1 MTEKSYFLH
10 ETYQLVGLAG
20 DAPEY
25 SALRKQLGAQFG
37 AVERLAEMFWQL
49 ARGSE
54 TAGLGVVPP
63 IFMSQA
69 LTLHSVAHDYRDKV
83 MEAMNMVAMN
93 DV

>member
-1 MTEKSYFLH
+1 MTEKSHFLY
-10 ETYQLVGLAG
+10 ETYQLVGLAS

-25 SALRKQLGAQFG
+25 SALRRQLGAEF
-37 AVERLAEMFWQL
+37 AKVERLAVVFWQL

-69 LTLHSVAHDYRDKV
+69 LTLHSVPHDYRDKV
-83 MEAMNMVAMN
+83 MEAVRMEAMN